1 MAFLCLYDAYLLFGM
16 ELRTKGAIM
25 YFFWAVVIVTALIF
39 WLYVHPED
47 NPWLYFSN
55 LKKKSEK

>member
-1 MAFLCLYDAYLLFGM
+1 M

-25 YFFWAVVIVTALIF
+25 YFFWVVVIVAALIF